1 MIWANNH
8 RELIFSLAS
17 LLYLPNR
24 LSLQRVGLVSQQLR
38 LILGKRGLD
47 DMGNLDPELII
58 SLLQR
63 INSLFD
69 SISADLGPSL
79 ANYVEGR
86 PPGPLNASKRQ
97 LLASVLSL
105 NSIPPP
111 PQPLQLARTDTL
123 MPPVKNVASN
133 PLKMFSLL
141 KHSPNPASP

>member
-1 MIWANNH
+1 M
-8 RELIFSLAS
+8 
-17 LLYLPNR
+17 
-24 LSLQRVGLVSQQLR
+24 GLVSQQLR

-105 NSIPPP
+105 NNIPPP
-111 PQPLQLARTDTL
+111 PQPLQFANTL
-123 MPPVKNVASN
+123 PSLIPPATNAASN

-141 KHSPNPASP
+141 KHSPNPASLYRTLQPTFKS